1 MRLALD
7 VDTKLPYLDQQVI
20 KDFSNITIISED
32 NERFQINPVL
42 LLSWIRIGG
51 AIHFVKD
58 DKPMKKPMIKVLD
71 DHFSNFFVLDSF
83 ANLFIG
89 GFFCQSNSQVND
101 GDIRCWYSESH
112 TSQFSIQF
120 WNDLNETIL

>member
-7 VDTKLPYLDQQVI
+7 VDTKLPYLDEQVI

-71 DHFSNFFVLDSF
+71 DHFSNDQNVIISSNLKKEDLSMVCSF
-83 ANLFIG
+83 LEKGCNK
-89 GFFCQSNSQVND
+89 VKD
-101 GDIRCWYSESH
+101 
-112 TSQFSIQF
+112 
-120 WNDLNETIL
+120 